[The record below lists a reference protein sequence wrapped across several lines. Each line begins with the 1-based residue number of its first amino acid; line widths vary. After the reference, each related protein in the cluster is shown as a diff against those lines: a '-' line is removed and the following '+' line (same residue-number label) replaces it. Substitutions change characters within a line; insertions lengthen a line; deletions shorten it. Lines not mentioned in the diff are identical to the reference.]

1 MEKWQNHRKILHID
15 MDAFYA
21 AVEQRDNP
29 VLLGKPVIVGG
40 KPNSRGVVS
49 AASYEARKFGIH
61 SAMPMTEA
69 FRRCP
74 QAVFLPVNMQKYQE
88 ASDRIHEIF
97 LSYTPLVEPLSLDEA
112 FLDVTRSTA
121 LFGFAQDIAV
131 LIKQRIRQELGLTA
145 SVGLAP
151 NKFLA
156 KIASDLQKP
165 NGFVVVPPDKVQ
177 EFLDP
182 LEVERV
188 WGVGIKTAEQLH
200 ELRVRTVKDLR
211 SLDESALSKRFGVMG
226 KRLYELA
233 RGIDNRSVE
242 TERMTK
248 SVGRETTFLSDIAD
262 VDVLEKELLE
272 LAVDVGRRMRKHS
285 LKAKTIT
292 LKARYPDFRTLSRSS
307 TLPQAT
313 DLDDRIYHEA
323 CTLLRGISMNQPLR
337 LIGITLNNLTDQT
350 EQLTLFDEPQN
361 DMGNLT
367 KVIDQVNSKYGKNSI
382 TRARLL

>member
-1 MEKWQNHRKILHID
+1 

>member
-1 MEKWQNHRKILHID
+1 MEEWQNHRKILHID

-21 AVEQRDNP
+21 AVEQRDHP
-29 VLLGKPVIVGG
+29 ALLGKPVIVGG

-74 QAVFLPVNMQKYQE
+74 QAAFLPVNMQKYQE

-165 NGFVVVPPDKVQ
+165 DGFVVVPPDKVQ

-182 LEVERV
+182 LAVERV

-211 SLDESALSKRFGVMG
+211 ALDESALSKRFGVMG
-226 KRLYELA
+226 KQLYELA

-242 TERMTK
+242 TDRMAK
-248 SVGRETTFLSDIAD
+248 SVGRETTFPSDIAD
-262 VDVLEKELLE
+262 VDVLEKELLK
-272 LAVDVGRRMRKHS
+272 LAVDVGRRLRKHA
-285 LKAKTIT
+285 LRAKTIT

-313 DLDDRIYHEA
+313 DLDDLIYHEA
-323 CTLLRGISMNQPLR
+323 CSLLRELSMNQPLR

-350 EQLTLFDEPQN
+350 EQLTLFDEPQK

-367 KVIDQVNSKYGKNSI
+367 KVIDQVNAKYGKNSI